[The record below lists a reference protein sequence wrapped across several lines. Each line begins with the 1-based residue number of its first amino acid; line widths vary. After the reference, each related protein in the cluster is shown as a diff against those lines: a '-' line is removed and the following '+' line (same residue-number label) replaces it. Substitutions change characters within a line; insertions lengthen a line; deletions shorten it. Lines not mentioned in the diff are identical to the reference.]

1 VRRTWIASLATA
13 LIIGLGAS
21 PVAAAAE
28 QQRIA
33 INWHAQSGNSGP
45 VADGAIGTLVRRGDG
60 ISFRFQTQDLLPG
73 HAYTLW
79 VVVVNNPAACSVA
92 PCPPPEII
100 LNPQTNGTVTYGAG
114 GLVGASGQGTF
125 AGSIAAGPLT
135 DGWLAGR
142 GLEDPFGAEIHLVL
156 NDHGVAMP
164 AYLPG
169 MIQTYRAGCTDAS
182 LVPFF
187 PPSAFGDGEPGSNT
201 CRLYQAAIFGGA

>member
-1 VRRTWIASLATA
+1 MRRTSIAGLGTA
-13 LIIGLGAS
+13 LVIGLSAS
-21 PVAAAAE
+21 PVTATAD
-28 QQRIA
+28 QQTVA
-33 INWHAQSGNSGP
+33 INWHAQSGFSGA
-45 VADGAIGTLVRRGDG
+45 VANRATATLIRRSDGV
-60 ISFRFQTQDLLPG
+60 SFRFQTEDLLPG

-79 VVVVNNPAACSVA
+79 VVVVNNPDACSAA
-92 PCPPPEII
+92 PCPPPQII
-100 LNPQTNGTVTYGAG
+100 LNPATNGTVTYGAG

-187 PPSAFGDGEPGSNT
+187 PPSAFADGEPGPNT